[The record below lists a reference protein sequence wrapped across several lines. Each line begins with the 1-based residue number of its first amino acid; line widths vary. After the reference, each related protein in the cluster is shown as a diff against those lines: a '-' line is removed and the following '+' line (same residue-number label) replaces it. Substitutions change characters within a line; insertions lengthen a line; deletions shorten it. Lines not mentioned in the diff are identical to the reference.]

1 MKVIEEYL
9 HYFDEYTLKYGNK
22 VCVFYRSGGFFEI
35 YGIVNDHQKRGN
47 VYEIG
52 SMLNLQVSRKNKS
65 ILEVDEDNYLMAGF
79 PHLSI
84 DRFVNMIT
92 EDHCYIAVI
101 VDQITSPPNPKRAV
115 TRIVSP
121 GTNLTNLDNPKNNYI
136 VCLYIDQISKTNHIH
151 YIGLVALDLSLG
163 ECVLYHTSNNQ
174 LDINA
179 GLDDI
184 YRMLQTFPYKE
195 ITVSCNNF
203 NLMACHE
210 LLNYLEID
218 KNKHLI
224 YTHYNN
230 IPNDYHKIAYQN
242 KVLERICTKKI
253 MITPIEYYEL
263 EKYQHIT
270 VALCLLINQCYQQNE
285 NILSNINNVRFMNSS
300 DQLILDNNC
309 INQLNLIP
317 NGSENS
323 SLLSLINNTSS
334 ALGFRLLR
342 DKLLNPITNV
352 EVLNNYYTIIQT
364 GLDNNIDDQLT
375 KYLGNI
381 IDIEKYYRKLS
392 LKMLIPIDFQKFHTS
407 LKSIKEMLVYL
418 NEKHFEW
425 LNSNYK
431 ELKISSIDQIISN
444 LDKSILHTENIID
457 IDVISRNTGNEHT
470 ESYFKEGYSHN
481 IDSIKNE
488 LKYSQSFFDQ
498 LINIVNS
505 LYEKHYAKKIKDKT
519 KDKGVVKLEWK
530 DQLGYHLVTTKCRFD
545 DLLKITKNPIE
556 ISINNDEVVKIDLK
570 SIEKEY
576 NKQGNIIYLTNQ
588 TIKEKSSI
596 LNGIEDKIKKEILI
610 EYNRFADEYVVNYQQ
625 LIKEIIKLV
634 SYIDLIKSYI
644 KTSRK
649 LGYTKPIIKHIDQH
663 DSFFSCKGIRH
674 PLIEQ
679 MSLKEEYVPIDID
692 FQTHRGIVLFG
703 VNCSGKSSLMK
714 SIGMNL
720 VLAQIGMYVP
730 ATELVYY
737 PYTKILTRII
747 GNDNIFKALSSYGVE
762 ITELRGIL
770 NRVDNRSMVLCD
782 ELSKGSETISGTAL
796 VASTII
802 KLSQSNSTFITASH
816 LHDLAKIDELT
827 SIKNIKFCHLKVDID
842 KISNKITYNR
852 QLVDGI
858 GSTIYGLEI
867 AQAMG
872 IDECTMQLAYK
883 IRNKLLNKDQSNLTL
898 KKSRY
903 NSDLYYD
910 KCQMPF
916 CNNVASNTH
925 HIKYQCDANKDTGII
940 GHLHKNHLSNL
951 IPLCDECHHSIHQN
965 KLKIN
970 GFKLTSNGWEIEYI
984 KSC

>member
-9 HYFDEYTLKYGNK
+9 QYFDEYTSKYGNK
-22 VCVFYRSGGFFEI
+22 VCVLYRCGDFYEI

-52 SMLNLQVSRKNKS
+52 SILNIQVSRKNKS
-65 ILEVDEDNYLMAGF
+65 ILEVNEDNHLLAGF
-79 PHLSI
+79 PRLAI
-84 DRFVNMIT
+84 DRYVNMLT
-92 EDHCYIAVI
+92 ENNCYIVVI

-115 TRIVSP
+115 TKIVSP

-136 VCLYIDQISKTNHIH
+136 ICLYIDQISKTNPIH
-151 YIGLVALDLSLG
+151 YIGLVALDLSIG
-163 ECVLYHTSNNQ
+163 ECVLYHTSNNL
-174 LDINA
+174 LDVNT

-195 ITVSCNNF
+195 ITLSCNNF
-203 NLMACHE
+203 NMMTCKE

-218 KNKHLI
+218 ENKHLV

-230 IPNDYHKIAYQN
+230 IPNDYDKIAYQN
-242 KVLERICTKKI
+242 KVLERICNKKI
-253 MITPIEYYEL
+253 MISPIEYYEL

-270 VALCLLINQCYQQNE
+270 IALCLLINQCYQQNE
-285 NILSNINNVRFMNSS
+285 NILSNINNVKFMNNTN
-300 DQLILDNNC
+300 QLILDNNC

-317 NGSENS
+317 SGNENS

-334 ALGFRLLR
+334 AMGSRLLR

-352 EVLNNYYTIIQT
+352 DTLNNYYSIIQI
-364 GLDNNIDDQLT
+364 GLNDNIDDQLT
-375 KYLGNI
+375 KYFGNI

-392 LKMLIPIDFQKFHTS
+392 INMLGPIDFQKFHIS

-418 NEKHFEW
+418 NENHFEW
-425 LNSNYK
+425 LSTNYG

-444 LDKSILHTENIID
+444 LNKCILHTENIID
-457 IDVISRNTGNEHT
+457 IDIINRNTGLEQT
-470 ESYFKEGYSHN
+470 ESYFKQGYSHN

-488 LKYSQSFFDQ
+488 LKNSQSFFDQ
-498 LINIVNS
+498 LIDKVNS
-505 LYEKHYAKKIKDKT
+505 MYDKNYAKKIKDKT
-519 KDKGVVKLEWK
+519 KEKGVVKLEWK
-530 DQLGYHLVTTKCRFD
+530 DHMGYHLVTTKCRFD
-545 DLLKITKNPIE
+545 DLLKITTNPIE
-556 ISINNDEVVKIDLK
+556 ILINNNQVVKIDLRNM
-570 SIEKEY
+570 EKEH
-576 NKQGNIIYLTNQ
+576 NKHGNIIFLTNQ
-588 TIKEKSSI
+588 TIREKSSI
-596 LNGIEDKIKKEILI
+596 LNGIEDKIKKEISI
-610 EYNRFADEYVVNYQQ
+610 EYNRFAEEYITNYQQ
-625 LIKEIIKLV
+625 IIKEIIKLV
-634 SYIDLIKSYI
+634 SYIDLIKCYV

-649 LGYTKPIIKHIDQH
+649 FGYTKPIIKQIDQNT
-663 DSFFSCKGIRH
+663 SFFSCKGIRH

-714 SIGMNL
+714 SIGMTL

-737 PYTKILTRII
+737 PYNKILTRII

-770 NRVDNRSMVLCD
+770 NRVDSRSMVLCD
-782 ELSKGSETISGTAL
+782 ELSKGSETVSGTAL

-852 QLVDGI
+852 QLADGV

-872 IDECTMQLAYK
+872 IDDNTIQLAYK
-883 IRNKLLNKDQSNLTL
+883 IRNKLINKDQSNLTL

-916 CNNVASNTH
+916 CTNTASNTH
-925 HIKYQCDANKDTGII
+925 HIKYQCDANKENGII

-951 IPLCDECHHSIHQN
+951 IPLCDDCHHSIHQN

-984 KSC
+984 KSN